1 MPTPMAPAHG
11 GWPMAPWGRQSPAL
25 AGSLTKPQWQG
36 SSWIPRK
43 AIADSER
50 KADPGRRDPWHGGR
64 RSLRLRWRLAND
76 RKTTI
81 QFIVFAHPTL
91 TGSLNN
97 LFVAM
102 DSRK

>member
-1 MPTPMAPAHG
+1 MVAG
-11 GWPMAPWGRQSPAL
+11 QWRLGRGRARHLLARSPSHY
-25 AGSLTKPQWQG
+25 GSARPGFHERPSRIARGKQILG
-36 SSWIPRK
+36 A
-43 AIADSER
+43 AILGMGTAQ
-50 KADPGRRDPWHGGR
+50 
-64 RSLRLRWRLAND
+64 LRLRWRLAND

-81 QFIVFAHPTL
+81 QCIVFAHPTL